1 MTTQEEQ
8 MLQDLTDRV
17 NNTQLS
23 EKDPDAEQFLQKA
36 LGRNPDTLYILAQT
50 LLVQRYALDQA
61 QKQLTD
67 ARTQLDQLRQQQQQ
81 PKPATSFLG
90 SLLGRNTELS
100 APPPPQQSAQP
111 PFTPV
116 PAYPAPTPAFS
127 APQFGAPQSGGFL
140 RSAAQTAAGVAAGA
154 LAFEGIESLMHG
166 FGHSAGYG
174 SGLGGFGETNRP
186 EEVINNYY
194 GDASPHEHGESSEHL
209 SHDTEDRR
217 DDSRLSDA
225 VYHDDNSDS
234 LTDKDDSNLTSDD
247 FANDSADFDDSSD
260 FDSGSNDDNSF

>member
-17 NNTQLS
+17 NSTQLP
-23 EKDPDAEQFLQKA
+23 EKDPDAEQFLRKA

-90 SLLGRNTELS
+90 NLLGRNSELS
-100 APPPPQQSAQP
+100 APPPPPQATQP

-116 PAYPAPTPAFS
+116 PTYPAPTSGFGAS
-127 APQFGAPQSGGFL
+127 QFGAPQSGGFL
-140 RSAAQTAAGVAAGA
+140 RSAMQTAAGVAAGA

-174 SGLGGFGETNRP
+174 SGIGGFGETNRP

-194 GDASPHEHGESSEHL
+194 GDDSPHEHREGSEH
-209 SHDTEDRR
+209 DIEDRGN
-217 DDSRLSDA
+217 DSRLSDA

-234 LTDKDDSNLTSDD
+234 LTDKDDSNLTGDD

-260 FDSGSNDDNSF
+260 FDSGGNDDNSF